1 MHAASAISHAKA
13 ILIGEHAVVYGQP
26 AIAIPIP
33 TVRMQVEL
41 KPRADQQQR
50 ITSAM
55 YNGALTAAATTRFAG
70 IATLIRQLLIRF
82 DAALQGFDLNIISDL
97 PPERGMGSSAAT
109 AVAVVRAFHAAYAAP
124 LDHAALLRW
133 ADISERII
141 HGNPSGIDA
150 ATCSADRPQWF
161 VRGQKPRSL
170 ALPHTGV
177 LVIADTGIQ
186 GQTRLAVQAVAE
198 RLKMDPASEQL
209 ISGLGLLTRQ
219 AAVAMADDDFKTLGA
234 IMNSAQEK
242 LAALGVS
249 NHPIEQL
256 VASARAHG
264 ALGAKLT
271 GSGKGGCILALA
283 ADGSSAATIAAALT
297 QAGATET
304 WQYDFAK

>member
-1 MHAASAISHAKA
+1 MSHAKA
-13 ILIGEHAVVYGQP
+13 ILIGEHAVVYDQP

-33 TVRMQVEL
+33 TVRMQVQL
-41 KPRADQQQR
+41 TPRSDQQQL

-55 YNGALTAAATTRFAG
+55 YNGSLQAAANSRFAG
-70 IATLIRQLLIRF
+70 IAVLIRQLLIRF
-82 DAALQGFDLNIISDL
+82 DAVTQGFGLNIISDL

-109 AVAVVRAFHAAYAAP
+109 AVAVVRAFHAAFSAK

-133 ADISERII
+133 AGISEHII

-161 VRGQKPRSL
+161 IRGQKPRSL

-177 LVIADTGIQ
+177 LVIADSGIQ
-186 GQTRLAVQAVAE
+186 GQTRVAVAAVAQ
-198 RLKMDPASEQL
+198 RLQMDPASMEL
-209 ISGLGLLTRQ
+209 ITGLGILTRR
-219 AAVAMADDDFKTLGA
+219 AAVAMADDNFATLGA
-234 IMNSAQEK
+234 IMNSAQSK

-249 NHPIEQL
+249 NEPLERLIS
-256 VASARAHG
+256 SARANG

-283 ADGSSAATIAAALT
+283 ADADAAAKIATALIA
-297 QAGATET
+297 AGATQT